1 MKRVLASIL
10 VLLITSA
17 IKGQDS
23 AKIHLLQPNRFEQ
36 EQKMADDDF
45 TVITLKEDGLG
56 LIREKNKFKSG
67 NRTWELLLLDT
78 ALQLKH
84 TLEIEIDQRK
94 KLAAYENSPGYLH
107 LVFNNGEVSKMAL
120 DLFSIRLSDASVTR
134 YEIKP
139 ELMFQLTHFI
149 KVGENFVLGGY
160 VNNEPAIL
168 LYNTQGENIKVLPGF
183 FQRQTE
189 LIDLRP
195 NLNQTFNTVLI
206 DRSDR
211 INQRLIF
218 KTFDANGIELLDDA
232 IPIENDYGI
241 QTGISSVL
249 IREDMSIVGTW
260 GTRNSKQANGFFAVP
275 VDPFSDQKIKYTA
288 FGELTHYLDD
298 QKPKRA
304 ARIKNRTNESLKL
317 NRIPDF
323 TNYIMPYRLEE
334 NKSGFIVLAEA
345 YQPSSTLNRFPDTY
359 PYYGGYGMTPY
370 YTPFWG
376 YYPGTYNRLYNP
388 YNYYGNSVRNS
399 DDIKSTQSV
408 VAAFDAQGKVIW
420 DFNLNL
426 DSYRMPS
433 LEQVADFSVDSEKIC
448 FLFKKESELIVKN
461 ISLDNQE
468 ILETTEKIK
477 LLNDTDEIRSES
489 KTAGVVRHWYGM
501 NFYVWGQHTIR
512 NNAKRDEGNRQVF
525 YINKLVCK

>member
-1 MKRVLASIL
+1 MKHVLASIL

-56 LIREKNKFKSG
+56 LIREKNKFKSS

-218 KTFDANGIELLDDA
+218 KTFDANGIELLDDL
-232 IPIENDYGI
+232 
-241 QTGISSVL
+241 SSGVYPMPSICDGRDEVFVGR
-249 IREDMSIVGTW
+249 IRKDLS
-260 GTRNSKQANGFFAVP
+260 SPNGLAFWCVSDNLRKGAATNAV
-275 VDPFSDQKIKYTA
+275 QIA
-288 FGELTHYLDD
+288 ELL
-298 QKPKRA
+298 
-304 ARIKNRTNESLKL
+304 
-317 NRIPDF
+317 
-323 TNYIMPYRLEE
+323 
-334 NKSGFIVLAEA
+334 V
-345 YQPSSTLNRFPDTY
+345 
-359 PYYGGYGMTPY
+359 
-370 YTPFWG
+370 
-376 YYPGTYNRLYNP
+376 
-388 YNYYGNSVRNS
+388 
-399 DDIKSTQSV
+399 STQQPTCATS
-408 VAAFDAQGKVIW
+408 
-420 DFNLNL
+420 N
-426 DSYRMPS
+426 
-433 LEQVADFSVDSEKIC
+433 
-448 FLFKKESELIVKN
+448 
-461 ISLDNQE
+461 
-468 ILETTEKIK
+468 
-477 LLNDTDEIRSES
+477 
-489 KTAGVVRHWYGM
+489 
-501 NFYVWGQHTIR
+501 
-512 NNAKRDEGNRQVF
+512 
-525 YINKLVCK
+525 